1 MKKILSTIGILV
13 IAVVLWF
20 VLTMDARIKDHI
32 EETATYLAGV
42 PVTIANVEISLL
54 KGTGKISGLT
64 VGNPE
69 GFSKGN
75 AIEMGSIR
83 VELNPGAVFSQPLIF
98 NILEFES
105 PVLNLE
111 INDKNYS
118 NLQEIVS
125 VSNKQNN
132 VQDKNGQLQNKQG
145 QGNDSSD
152 QTDAGNSKDQSSSTE
167 SEAESGEVDDDF
179 RMVFKQLNLLNI
191 TLNARRGSDQ
201 WTETIAEVKLE
212 DVGQEE
218 GIGTRELGI
227 TIVRMLASRAL
238 AIAAQRSLTDI
249 VEEKVKEF
257 GSKLLESLL
266 QE

>member
-1 MKKILSTIGILV
+1 MKKILSTLGILV

-20 VLTMDARIKDHI
+20 VVTLDARIKNHI
-32 EETATYLAGV
+32 EDTATYLAGV
-42 PVTIANVEISLL
+42 PVTIANVEISLI

-69 GFSKGN
+69 GFSKKN

-132 VQDKNGQLQNKQG
+132 VQENNGQSQNQG
-145 QGNDSSD
+145 QNNDSSD
-152 QTDAGNSKDQSSSTE
+152 QTSADNTVDQLSSTK
-167 SEAESGEVDDDF
+167 SEAESGDVDDDF

-212 DVGQEE
+212 DVGKDE

-249 VEEKVKEF
+249 VEEKVKEL

-266 QE
+266 KE